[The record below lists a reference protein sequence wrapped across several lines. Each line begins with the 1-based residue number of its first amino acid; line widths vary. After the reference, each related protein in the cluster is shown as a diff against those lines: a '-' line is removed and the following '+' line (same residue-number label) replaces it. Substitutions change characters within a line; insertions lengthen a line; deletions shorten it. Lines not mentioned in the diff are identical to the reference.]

1 MSKAPPRTPHATA
14 HRPRPAHLPLTPD
27 APPSILPA
35 MPSLPRRLAALA
47 LLLLVSCADTRQY
60 QSHWTLYPRT
70 PAEALAIAQAE
81 LQGAGYRISP
91 TDASALEGTF
101 SNDACRIRLRIDV
114 RAAGN
119 ECEIRITTVGEAES
133 KEAPRI
139 RNAYERIAGRLDTAL
154 RR

>member
-1 MSKAPPRTPHATA
+1 MSKAPPRAPHATA

-27 APPSILPA
+27 VPPSILPA
-35 MPSLPRRLAALA
+35 MRSLPPRLAALA
-47 LLLLVSCADTRQY
+47 LLLLVSCSDTRQY

-70 PAEALAIAQAE
+70 PAETLAIAQAT
-81 LQGAGYRISP
+81 LQEAGYRVSA
-91 TDASALEGTF
+91 TDALSLEGTYDVCTI
-101 SNDACRIRLRIDV
+101 SVRIDV